1 MRLLGRGAISQPQ
14 FPTLELREEEILNM
28 VFVRS
33 PQKQGNILTFRGGLG
48 EAQSPTLYTSVRTE
62 HDVLASGYTLSPPN

>member
-33 PQKQGNILTFRGGLG
+33 PKKQGNIFKSKSPLTIHVRHQSNGL
-48 EAQSPTLYTSVRTE
+48 
-62 HDVLASGYTLSPPN
+62 